1 MSEVVIIDA
10 VRSPLGRR
18 KGGLST
24 MHSIDLL
31 GEVQSELI
39 KRAGVDPK
47 EIGQVVGGCVGQV
60 GMQTMN
66 VARNAW
72 LAQGLPIEV
81 AASTVDAQ
89 CGSSQQATNMAYA
102 LVKSGVVDSAIGC
115 VILYSHSPGR
125 WKRRWIGWLFG

>member
-1 MSEVVIIDA
+1 MSEVVIVDA

-31 GEVQSELI
+31 GAVQSELI
-39 KRAGVDPK
+39 KRTGVDPK

-72 LAQGLPIEV
+72 LAQGLPI
-81 AASTVDAQ
+81 DAEHR
-89 CGSSQQATNMAYA
+89 GS
-102 LVKSGVVDSAIGC
+102 
-115 VILYSHSPGR
+115 
-125 WKRRWIGWLFG
+125 

>member
-1 MSEVVIIDA
+1 MSAREVVIVEA

-18 KGGLST
+18 GGQLAA

-31 GEVQSELI
+31 GRVQREVI
-39 KRAGVDPK
+39 RRAGIDAI

-81 AASTVDAQ
+81 PATTVDTSPL
-89 CGSSQQATNMAYA
+89 G
-102 LVKSGVVDSAIGC
+102 
-115 VILYSHSPGR
+115 VIL
-125 WKRRWIGWLFG
+125 